1 MNDYLK
7 KQWWDNFNEEL
18 YLAYLEAKY
27 RKEEAEYIKKI
38 NEKKLQENLEIKNKS
53 LTFVM

>member
-18 YLAYLEAKY
+18 YLAYLNAKH
-27 RKEEAEYIKKI
+27 RKEEIEYLKKI
-38 NEKKLQENLEIKNKS
+38 EEKKLTEYLEIKNKS
-53 LTFVM
+53 LTFVV